1 MSDDRSQILNMLKEG
16 KISVSEAEELLDAIG
31 KSSDDSGVVKKGAS
45 PPSSRKNPK
54 YLHIKV
60 EEAGKNGGKGENV
73 NIRVPIQLLRAG
85 VKLASVIPDKAKS
98 KVDTALK
105 DKGLNISF
113 DDLEGDKLNEL
124 VESLAELSIDI
135 DSEDEKVTIF
145 CE

>member
-31 KSSDDSGVVKKGAS
+31 KSPDDSDAAKKDVS
-45 PPSSRKNPK
+45 PPSSRKSPK

-60 EEAGKNGGKGENV
+60 EETGKNGGKGEKV
-73 NIRVPIQLLRAG
+73 DIRVPIQLLRAG
-85 VKLASVIPDKAKS
+85 VKLASVIPTEAKS
-98 KVDTALK
+98 KVDAALE

-124 VESLAELSIDI
+124 VESLTELTIDV

>member
-1 MSDDRSQILNMLKEG
+1 MKDDRSQILNMLKEG
-16 KISVSEAEELLDAIG
+16 KISVSEAAELLDAIG
-31 KSSDDSGVVKKGAS
+31 DSPDDSDAGKKGTS
-45 PPSSRKNPK
+45 PPSSRKSPK

-60 EEAGKNGGKGENV
+60 EEAGKDGGKGENV

-105 DKGLNISF
+105 DKGLDISF
-113 DDLEGDKLNEL
+113 DDLEGNELNKL
-124 VESLAELSIDI
+124 VESLAELTIDV

>member
-31 KSSDDSGVVKKGAS
+31 KSHYDSGVTKEGSSPAASIKK
-45 PPSSRKNPK
+45 PK
-54 YLHIKV
+54 YLHVKV
-60 EEAGKNGGKGENV
+60 VEAPKDGGKGEKV
-73 NIRVPIQLLRAG
+73 DIRVPIQLLRAG
-85 VKLASVIPDKAKS
+85 VKLASVIPNEAKS
-98 KVDTALK
+98 KVDAALK

-124 VESLAELSIDI
+124 VESLAELSIDV